1 MYLPLS
7 QYKKKNYRLFT
18 ILDIFT
24 YTYMKKNK
32 LLFLLNLTVLASLML
47 FSFSCSDSQKETAIR
62 QAKGNKKYGG
72 NYRIN
77 MVRGNPNG
85 LDPVIINSKLA
96 DDIAQQIYDRL
107 ITFDS
112 NLNTVPELAHR
123 WEISDDG
130 KLYTFFLRND
140 VYFHDNPCFSN
151 GKGRKLIASDI
162 VYSLTRAC
170 DPQSKTVAFWAFKG
184 KVKGADEYYAARLEK
199 SNKVTNISGIQ
210 APNDTTLT
218 IELLR
223 AYHPF
228 LLTLVNG
235 FGCVVP
241 HEAVEYYKD
250 NFFRNPVG
258 SGPFMFTE
266 WKDDQHLTLR
276 RNPQYWQKDTQGNR
290 LPFLDNITVTFIKDD
305 KVQHNEFMKGGLEE
319 SFTIPTEFF
328 PTVFNEKK
336 EVIPPYT
343 AYNVQQKPA
352 LLTWFINLLCAKPPF
367 NNPDIRRALSYA
379 IDREKIV
386 KYVLRNAP
394 YQPAH
399 HGINPP
405 VMPGYDIKDIEGIAF
420 NPTKAR
426 EYLQKAGFTNGAD
439 IPSITLSVYQEPRLV
454 QVAEAVQQMI
464 KEHLNISIN
473 IQVLQFAELLQRAE
487 HGKLDCWGTRWY
499 GDYPDPENYLNLWDG
514 SLVPAELHQV
524 SYPNETRYVNKEM
537 TEILAQAVGTN
548 DPIQRM
554 ALYKKAENIAIKES
568 PSIVLFYEMHY
579 RLLQPYVRDYPLDA
593 MARVVLKN
601 VWLDK

>member
-1 MYLPLS
+1 
-7 QYKKKNYRLFT
+7 
-18 ILDIFT
+18 
-24 YTYMKKNK
+24 MKKFNNI
-32 LLFLLNLTVLASLML
+32 FFIV
-47 FSFSCSDSQKETAIR
+47 FSIILCSGIILSSCSDNNKETSGR
-62 QAKGNKKYGG
+62 SAKGNKKYGG
-72 NYRIN
+72 TYRIN

-112 NLNTVPELAHR
+112 NLHTVPELAYR
-123 WEISDDG
+123 WEISPDG
-130 KLYTFFLRND
+130 KLYTFFLRRD
-140 VYFHDNPCFSN
+140 VYFHDNPCFPQ
-151 GKGRKLIASDI
+151 GKGRKVVASDI
-162 VYSLTRAC
+162 VFSLTRAC

-184 KVKGADEYYAARLEK
+184 KVKGADDYYKARLEQ
-199 SNKVTNISGIQ
+199 STSVTSVTGIQ
-210 APNDTTLT
+210 APNDTTVT

-228 LLTLVNG
+228 LLTLANG
-235 FGCVVP
+235 FGCVIP
-241 HEAVEYYKD
+241 HEAVTYYED

-258 SGPFMFTE
+258 SGPFIFTE

-276 RNPQYWQKDTQGNR
+276 RNPRYWQKDSQGNT

-336 EVIPPYT
+336 EVLSPYT
-343 AYNVQQKPA
+343 SYNVQQKPA
-352 LLTWFINLLCAKPPF
+352 MLTWFINLLCAKKPF
-367 NNPDIRRALSYA
+367 DNVDIRRALSYA

-386 KYVLRNAP
+386 KYVLRGSP
-394 YQPAH
+394 YQAAH

-405 VMPGYDIKDIEGIAF
+405 VMPDYPIHDINGISF
-420 NPTKAR
+420 NPAKAR
-426 EYLQKAGFTNGAD
+426 EFLAKAGINNGAAL
-439 IPSITLSVYQEPRLV
+439 PPITLSVYQEPRLV
-454 QVAEAVQQMI
+454 QVAEAVQQML
-464 KEHLNISIN
+464 KEHLNLTVHIK
-473 IQVLQFAELLQRAE
+473 VLQFAELLQRAE
-487 HGKLDCWGTRWY
+487 HGQLDCWGTRWY

-537 TEILAQAVGTN
+537 TQTLTQAVATN
-548 DPIQRM
+548 NQAERM
-554 ALYKKAENIAIKES
+554 ALYKKAENIAVQES

-579 RLLQPYVRDYPLDA
+579 RLVQPYVRDYPLDA
-593 MARVVLKN
+593 MARVILKN